1 MGVIFKQSLK
11 GTVYSYTGTL
21 LGFVITGL
29 MLPNFFA
36 TSEVGLFR
44 VIISYGTLFAQF
56 ANFGL
61 NSVTVK
67 LFPHFRNKEKK
78 HFGFLGF
85 IMLIG
90 LTGAMLSMG
99 LYLLIKPYLVENAS
113 EKAPLFVEYIYYVL
127 PLILFTL
134 LFNLF
139 DTYYRVLY
147 NALKGIF
154 YKEVIQRILV
164 LITICLFYF
173 GFFDFQQTV
182 FFYVLANVLPS
193 IILLVTILRDKIF
206 FIKPSPRLFRKGFLR
221 EFFSVSLFGFLNSFS
236 GVLALNID
244 IIMISTIIDLSSTGI
259 YTVTFFF
266 GSLIIIPSRP
276 MVKISSVVIADAWKN
291 NDLKVISNIYR
302 KSSIT
307 LSLIGML
314 ILVGIWGN
322 IENIFQLIRPEYE
335 AGKYVI
341 LLIGLAFFIDLL
353 NGMGKH
359 IIFNSKYYRNFSAY
373 IFGYICLLILFNFIF
388 IPLFGIIGAAMA
400 TLIAKYFFNLAIYL
414 HIFSKH
420 SIEVFS
426 YRHILIFVIAA
437 FSYFMSKLLPPLDH
451 YIADIIVRSIIIS
464 ALYLVPAYLLNV
476 SPDLN
481 QNLGKI
487 AKNLFRKS

>member
-1 MGVIFKQSLK
+1 M
-11 GTVYSYTGTL
+11 
-21 LGFVITGL
+21 ITGL
-29 MLPNFFA
+29 MLPNFFD

-44 VIISYGTLFAQF
+44 VIVSYGTLFAQF

-67 LFPHFRNKEKK
+67 LFPHFRDQENR
-78 HFGFLGF
+78 HHGFLGF
-85 IMLIG
+85 ILLIG
-90 LTGAMLSMG
+90 LTGALFSMG
-99 LYLLIKPYLVENAS
+99 LYLIIKPYLIENAA

-173 GFFDFQQTV
+173 GFFDFHQTV

-193 IILLVTILRDKIF
+193 IVLLFTIIRDKLF
-206 FIKPSPRLFRKGFLR
+206 YIKPSPRLFKKDFLR
-221 EFFSVSLFGFLNSFS
+221 EFFSVSVFGFLNSFS

-244 IIMISTIIDLSSTGI
+244 IIMISTIVGLSSTGI

-276 MVKISSVVIADAWKN
+276 MIKISSVIIADAWKN
-291 NDLKVISNIYR
+291 NDLKVISDIYR

-314 ILVGIWGN
+314 ILIGIWGN
-322 IENIFQLIRPEYE
+322 IDNVFQLIKPEYE

-359 IIFNSKYYRNFSAY
+359 IIFNSKYYRNFSGY
-373 IFGYICLLILFNFIF
+373 LFGYICLLILFNFIF

-400 TLIAKYFFNLAIYL
+400 TLLSKYIFNLFIYL

-420 SIEVFS
+420 GIEVFS
-426 YRHILIFVIAA
+426 YRHILILLIAA
-437 FSYFMSKLLPPLDH
+437 FSYFVSELLPALDH
-451 YIADIIVRSIIIS
+451 FILDIVVRSILIS
-464 ALYLVPAYLLNV
+464 TLYLVPAYLLKV

-481 QNLGKI
+481 QNLTNI